1 MEMAPGPVGP
11 SQGSVT
17 LAQAEP
23 EATGG
28 WVSGSGTRFFPVE
41 PERENQRLG
50 QAFPGPRTVGIT
62 TLTLSLF

>member
-11 SQGSVT
+11 SQGSVM

-50 QAFPGPRTVGIT
+50 QAFPGPCTVGIT